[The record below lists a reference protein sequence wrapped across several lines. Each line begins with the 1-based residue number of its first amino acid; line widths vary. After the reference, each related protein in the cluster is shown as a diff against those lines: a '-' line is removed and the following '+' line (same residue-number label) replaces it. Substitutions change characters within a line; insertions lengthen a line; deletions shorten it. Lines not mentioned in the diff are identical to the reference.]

1 MCTLGGSWN
10 LVIDFVLAP
19 LPYSMNSGAVTRAIP
34 QKWKEQDE
42 YAQPRAL
49 WEGMS
54 ADHKDE
60 TVKNIAGHL
69 GGAKEFIQ
77 KRQIGVF
84 GRVSPDL
91 GKRVEETIAH
101 KKATPK
107 PFIKTA

>member
-1 MCTLGGSWN
+1 MK
-10 LVIDFVLAP
+10 
-19 LPYSMNSGAVTRAIP
+19 SGAVSRAIP
-34 QKWKEQDE
+34 QKWKDQDD

-54 ADHKDE
+54 EDHKDQ

-84 GRVSPDL
+84 NRVAPDL
-91 GKRVEETIAH
+91 GKRVEDLIPH
-101 KKATPK
+101 KKVTLEPNA
-107 PFIKTA
+107 KTA